1 VEYAFSTLKVV
12 AIVVFILLGG
22 WAVAGTG
29 FANFTNHGGFLPH
42 GAWGLW
48 EPSGATQRAFRS
60 TVARLVIFYLL
71 TLAIIVAVV
80 PWRESGKTIS
90 PFVLE

>member
-60 TVARLVIFYLL
+60 TVARLVNLL
-71 TLAIIVAVV
+71 SVDAHRCCGAVDGV
-80 PWRESGKTIS
+80 GQNHKPVR
-90 PFVLE
+90 